1 MMKVGLSGIITPSEW
16 TFEETLQRASDAGYE
31 ALEICFRDDRDTK
44 FDDLTDARI
53 AEMVHLAEDYE
64 IELASSVGSGEPR
77 PDIMTNDEAVRRQS
91 VDTVER
97 ILETV
102 KKLGVDTWLM
112 VPGRVSEECHYDDAY
127 YNAIV
132 ALRELAPF
140 AEDIGVTIAIEQ
152 VWNRFLL
159 SPMEWARFLCE
170 INSPRVGL
178 FFDTGNMVIQSYPEQ
193 WVKIVGQGV
202 KKVHFKDF
210 KREGYEWKPLLAGDV
225 DFPAVMAEL
234 RKIGYDDALLS
245 EVSPGLASL
254 EETAQAIAKI
264 IQM

>member
-1 MMKVGLSGIITPSEW
+1 MKVGISGIITPSEW
-16 TFEETLQRASDAGYE
+16 TFEETLEKAKAAGYE
-31 ALEICFRDDRDTK
+31 AFELTFRDDRDTK
-44 FDDLTDARI
+44 FDDLTDTRI
-53 AEMVHLAEDYE
+53 ADMVKLAEDYE
-64 IELASSVGSGEPR
+64 IELVSSCGSGEPR
-77 PDIMTNDEAVRRQS
+77 PDVMTNDEGVRKQS
-91 VDTVER
+91 VDTVKR

-102 KKLGVDTWLM
+102 KKFGIDTWLM
-112 VPGRVSEECHYDDAY
+112 VPGRVSETCHYDDAY
-127 YNAIV
+127 YNAVV

-140 AEDIGVTIAIEQ
+140 AEETGVTIAIEQ

-178 FFDTGNMVIQSYPEQ
+178 YFDTGNMVIQSYPEQ
-193 WVKIVGQGV
+193 WVKIVGTGV

-210 KREGYEWKPLLAGDV
+210 QRQGYEWKPLLEGDV

-245 EVSPGLASL
+245 EVSPGLAPI
-254 EETAQAIAKI
+254 EDTAQAIARI
-264 IQM
+264 MEM

>member
-1 MMKVGLSGIITPSEW
+1 MKVGLSCIITPAEW
-16 TFEETLQRASDAGYE
+16 SFEETLQQANNAGYE
-31 ALEICFRDDRDTK
+31 AIEICFRDDRDTK

-53 AEMVHLAEDYE
+53 ADMVKLAEDYE

-77 PDIMTNDEAVRRQS
+77 PDVMTNDESVRKQS
-91 VDTVER
+91 VDAVKR

-102 KKLGVDTWLM
+102 KKFGIDTWLM
-112 VPGRVSEECHYDDAY
+112 VPGRVSETCHYDDAY
-127 YNAIV
+127 YNAVV

-140 AEDIGVTIAIEQ
+140 AEDLGVTIALEQ

-170 INSPRVGL
+170 INSLRVGL

-193 WVKIVGQGV
+193 WVKIVGTGV

-210 KREGYEWKPLLAGDV
+210 QRQGYEWKPLLEGDV

-245 EVSPGLASL
+245 EVSPGLAPI
-254 EETAQAIAKI
+254 EDTAQAIARI
-264 IQM
+264 MEM